1 MKLKKTYEFSTEC
14 HEVPMKSHEI
24 HGGTMFLRG
33 PRTLRCFEAL
43 DKSRKSALSPAEFA
57 QGLSLSDY
65 GGFLQWVT
73 VPNGWFIMENPVE
86 MDELRVPPFQETSV
100 CIYIYTWCKITM
112 IRMIHMLSPI
122 YSIIIFMFWLYK

>member
-1 MKLKKTYEFSTEC
+1 
-14 HEVPMKSHEI
+14 MKSHEI

>member
-1 MKLKKTYEFSTEC
+1 MSSLLIECHEKKTYEFSTEC

-33 PRTLRCFEAL
+33 PRSLRCFEAL

-57 QGLSLSDY
+57 QGLSLSENCFTIDDYGVVYYMDLY

-86 MDELRVPPFQETSV
+86 MDELGVPPFQETSI
-100 CIYIYTWCKITM
+100 CIYIYM
-112 IRMIHMLSPI
+112 V
-122 YSIIIFMFWLYK
+122 